1 MAQYLTYDEY
11 ISYGGDLPSASFAV
25 AELQARKKIDKLTSG
40 NKGPRV
46 ANMAVVPDEVKI
58 LMVKLIDLDAAYGID
73 AQIANAPKSG
83 AVASFNTDGYSES
96 YVQVSSADAA
106 NTAAELQKQMDA
118 QIKTLLNGVNDDNGT
133 PLLYRGLDR

>member
-1 MAQYLTYDEY
+1 MYLTYREY
-11 ISYGGDLPSASFAV
+11 TDYGGTLPESSYTLSEFR
-25 AELQARKKIDKLTSG
+25 ARKKIDYLTAS
-40 NKGPRV
+40 RV
-46 ANMAVVPDEVKI
+46 AAMAEVPEEVKI
-58 LMVKLIDLDAAYGID
+58 CMLTLINLDAAYGID

-96 YVQVSSADAA
+96 YVQVSGTDAA

-118 QIKTLLNGVNDDNGT
+118 QIKTLLYGVNDDNGT